1 MTSKAAY
8 DTIDDVKVVIPHDTE
23 RSAVMAFKFDEDRNK
38 SATKVYWTLSEY
50 AQDVITSDWDEFDKQ
65 QSIPTD
71 TRYSERYNKTFQNY
85 CKYAFCSRS
94 PEISE
99 KITSENI
106 SAVCSLQFSIIKE
119 TYLSETGDKQNYKF
133 SKKTKDMIIEMS
145 DGNYLTEIYE
155 GEKKYARYFRAVL
168 EEYARL
174 PKFKREKFLYI
185 DKFEK
190 IEKQLNKDY
199 EKTKPIIVN
208 TYSSGYDG
216 KLKRSRFIVY
226 PYKLKPGRSLLHYYL
241 VGMGRKMG
249 EDGKFE
255 PFTLRLTN
263 IESVDLS
270 VPLDEKTL
278 SGRDLRVSK
287 VTELDKRLDRVD
299 VPYIN
304 SAPHDC
310 IRVKF
315 SDNGLALLHRIMHNR
330 PDYEKDKDDDHIRI
344 FKCTELEIINYLH
357 AFGGDA
363 VVLGPELIRN
373 KMKEFYEKARN
384 AYK

>member
-8 DTIDDVKVVIPHDTE
+8 DTIDDVKVVIPPDTE

-174 PKFKREKFLYI
+174 PKFKREKFLYTI
-185 DKFEK
+185 NHTLLLPPRNPKNFGFFEGGS
-190 IEKQLNKDY
+190 NK
-199 EKTKPIIVN
+199 VW
-208 TYSSGYDG
+208 
-216 KLKRSRFIVY
+216 KR
-226 PYKLKPGRSLLHYYL
+226 
-241 VGMGRKMG
+241 
-249 EDGKFE
+249 
-255 PFTLRLTN
+255 N
-263 IESVDLS
+263 
-270 VPLDEKTL
+270 
-278 SGRDLRVSK
+278 
-287 VTELDKRLDRVD
+287 
-299 VPYIN
+299 
-304 SAPHDC
+304 
-310 IRVKF
+310 
-315 SDNGLALLHRIMHNR
+315 
-330 PDYEKDKDDDHIRI
+330 
-344 FKCTELEIINYLH
+344 
-357 AFGGDA
+357 
-363 VVLGPELIRN
+363 
-373 KMKEFYEKARN
+373 
-384 AYK
+384 